1 MQTDPPATRTRRR
14 LAAGLLLGFALLIA
28 SGLATARESG
38 RFDVRSANTRLQ
50 DGVHFL
56 TARVDL
62 RLSDEALEAL
72 ESGVELTVE
81 MQIEVSRNRN
91 LLPDT
96 QIADL
101 SQSYLLSYQP
111 LSQRYLVKNVN
122 SGEQSSHATL
132 FAALNEIGRIST
144 LPLIDDALLRPN
156 GRYDV
161 RMRAVLDRNTLPGP
175 LRLFVFWGDS
185 FRLESEWYTWSLKG

>member
-1 MQTDPPATRTRRR
+1 MQLNPSATRIRRFI
-14 LAAGLLLGFALLIA
+14 AGGLLLCVAL
-28 SGLATARESG
+28 SLAVGSALARG
-38 RFDVRSANTRLQ
+38 GKFDVRSANTGLQ
-50 DGVHFL
+50 DGVYYL

-96 QIADL
+96 QVADL

-132 FAALNEIGRIST
+132 FAALSEIGRIST
-144 LPLIDDALLRPN
+144 LPVIDESLLRPR
-156 GRYDV
+156 GRYEI

-185 FRLESEWYTWSLKG
+185 FRLESEWYTWSLRD